1 MILSSKG
8 DAFNLNTC
16 LCKKKNMEHHLEG
29 SACGRF
35 VYGVITENG
44 VEIDRYLEA
53 DLVAD
58 SY

>member
-1 MILSSKG
+1 M
-8 DAFNLNTC
+8 D
-16 LCKKKNMEHHLEG
+16 MEHHLEG
-29 SACGRF
+29 SACGRY
-35 VYGVITENG
+35 VYGVITEKG